1 MSLKLILMRHAKS
14 DWNDPL
20 QSDHERGLNPR
31 GQASAKALGDWL
43 RGNGYLPDLL
53 LSSDATRTRETW
65 AGLVLEAEERFLRG
79 LYLAPSIAMLEVL
92 KQAGDA
98 ATVLMLG
105 HNPGIADFADTL
117 AAGHPGDA
125 DFDRYPTCAT
135 TVYQFEADSWSEVGP
150 GMGQILNFTIPRRL
164 T

>member
-31 GQASAKALGDWL
+31 GQASAKGLGDWL

-98 ATVLMLG
+98 ETVLMLG
-105 HNPGIADFADTL
+105 HNPGIADFAETL
-117 AAGHPGDA
+117 ANAHPGDA

-150 GMGQILNFTIPRRL
+150 EMGQVLDFTIPRRL